1 MDINRRMVI
10 DQIEKLI
17 SGQIARE
24 DIGWWA
30 YDLLLEQKLN
40 YEPGFE
46 RLLEDTIR
54 SLHYFHDNEPMM
66 QQFYP
71 DTSEILYYVACLKGQ
86 EFYQRSKV
94 VHWKV

>member
-1 MDINRRMVI
+1 MDVNRRMLI
-10 DQIEKLI
+10 EQIEKLI
-17 SGQIARE
+17 AGQISRE

-30 YDLLLEQKLN
+30 YDLLLGEKLN

-46 RLLEDTIR
+46 RLLEDTLR
-54 SLHYFHDNEPMM
+54 SLHYFHEDEPMM

-71 DTSEILYYVACLKGQ
+71 DTSEILYYLECLKGR
-86 EFYQRSKV
+86 EFYLRSKV